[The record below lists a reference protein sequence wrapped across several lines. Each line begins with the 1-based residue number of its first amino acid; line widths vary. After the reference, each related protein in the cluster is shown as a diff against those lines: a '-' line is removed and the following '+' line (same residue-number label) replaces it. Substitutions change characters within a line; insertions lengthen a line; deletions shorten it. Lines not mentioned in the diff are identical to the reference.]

1 MNTCKSGGGR
11 GLQPKG
17 DPPSGRGCGPVV
29 LCVLTSRLGR
39 IRLGERNFSP
49 PLVKPLKSRQN
60 RPETRKSCQN
70 GQNAQIRQGCL
81 PIDRSHPLG
90 RSGCPAAPPPA
101 SLQGPERQAFLD
113 VVLSCPAAQFR
124 PADLPLLCRWAELT
138 VMCEVAAAEMAAQG
152 MVTADGKVSSWFS
165 IYERSTKAL
174 AGLALRLRLGPQSR
188 AFKAPKK
195 DAGPASFY
203 DRMTLLEGDDD
214 GDEAEA
220 EADNKAQ

>member
-1 MNTCKSGGGR
+1 MPKSG
-11 GLQPKG
+11 KG
-17 DPPSGRGCGPVV
+17 AYQSTEVLRWDDPDA
-29 LCVLTSRLGR
+29 RLR
-39 IRLGERNFSP
+39 
-49 PLVKPLKSRQN
+49 
-60 RPETRKSCQN
+60 
-70 GQNAQIRQGCL
+70 
-81 PIDRSHPLG
+81 
-90 RSGCPAAPPPA
+90 PPA

-124 PADLPLLCRWAELT
+124 PADLPLLCRWAELC
-138 VMCEVAAAEMAAQG
+138 VLCESAMAEMTAGG
-152 MVTADGKVSSWFS
+152 MVTADGNVSSWFS

-195 DAGPASFY
+195 EAGPASFY